1 MSWPDCS
8 DFRESTVN
16 TFFEPRLAPARF
28 TSVKVD
34 MDLSQVALTSGQ
46 EPDYVPD
53 RLAEMVDTDPINELL
68 VSIYLERA
76 GEFKMPSIF
85 LKKF

>member
-1 MSWPDCS
+1 MISH
-8 DFRESTVN
+8 ESILDP
-16 TFFEPRLAPARF
+16 FLRLAPARF

-34 MDLSQVALTSGQ
+34 MDLSQVALTSGK

-53 RLAEMVDTDPINELL
+53 RLAEVVDTDPINQLL

-76 GEFKMPSIF
+76 GDYQPLF
-85 LKKF
+85 LVENPVMLPKLIPT